1 MDNASLKGYFKP
13 HIRSS
18 LKAELKSS
26 KLIRVVQERT

>member
-13 HIRSS
+13 KIRSS
-18 LKAELKSS
+18 FKAELKFR

>member
-13 HIRSS
+13 NIRSS
-18 LKAELKSS
+18 LQAELKFS